1 MAELVLAGRLDVESQ
16 SGKPTRGRGRIVLS
30 ESGVT
35 WEVSKLLSLWIDHF
49 SWSEVHTFGRDGGSL
64 HIAWEKRFEGPASK
78 LPAALTF
85 DGDRNS
91 SKKAIDVARVHLPS
105 QNWRSVWTS
114 PDARLDEVW
123 ARDWGSLPPPPSPK
137 GPRRQGT
144 RQARTTLIVLGI
156 ATVLILGLM
165 VLVVIDK
172 QTNLVSGV
180 EVEDEGAPAETGPT
194 LADPTPP
201 TLADPTPS
209 PPTLADPTPS
219 HPATADC
226 VEDEIPNLP
235 VDEADACL
243 TQIANERGYV
253 ADPQQGVFV
262 VAYSACS
269 AHSVE
274 ELAKEF
280 LTDPTP
286 GSVAEA
292 YSAYLFGPEAQGAA
306 RDGCLL
312 ALT

>member
-35 WEVSKLLSLWIDHF
+35 WEVSKLLSWQIDHA
-49 SWSEVHTFGRDGGSL
+49 SWSEVHTFGRDGRSL

-91 SKKAIDVARVHLPS
+91 CKKAIDVARVYLPS

-114 PDARLDEVW
+114 PDARLDEAW
-123 ARDWGSLPPPPSPK
+123 ARDWGPLPPPPSPK
-137 GPRRQGT
+137 KPRRQGT
-144 RQARTTLIVLGI
+144 RQARTTPIVLGI
-156 ATVLILGLM
+156 AAVLTLGLIL
-165 VLVVIDK
+165 LVVIDE
-172 QTNLVSGV
+172 QTNLVPGV
-180 EVEDEGAPAETGPT
+180 EVEDEGAPAETG
-194 LADPTPP
+194 
-201 TLADPTPS
+201 
-209 PPTLADPTPS
+209 PTLADPTPS

-280 LTDPTP
+280 GTDPTP
-286 GSVAEA
+286 GSVVEA
-292 YSAYLFGPEAQGAA
+292 YSAYLFGPKAPGAA